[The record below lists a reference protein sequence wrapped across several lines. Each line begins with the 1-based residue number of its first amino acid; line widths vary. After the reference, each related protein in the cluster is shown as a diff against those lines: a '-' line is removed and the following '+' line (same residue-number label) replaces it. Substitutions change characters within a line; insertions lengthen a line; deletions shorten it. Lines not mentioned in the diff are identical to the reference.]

1 MIEFDADTRR
11 NIIEVRI
18 EQDDSSYRAIV
29 GGPSFEEALDGLM
42 DGYFLNDWLRETMKS
57 KVENYFDRT
66 PSMTDAEL
74 RRFIEILEV
83 ML

>member
-1 MIEFDADTRR
+1 MIEFNADTRR
-11 NIIEVRI
+11 NLVEVRI
-18 EQDDSSYRAIV
+18 EKDSSKYSAII
-29 GGPSFEEALDGLM
+29 GGEGFEEALDGLM

-57 KVENYFDRT
+57 KVANYFDRT

-74 RRFIEILEV
+74 RRFIEILEA

>member
-18 EQDDSSYRAIV
+18 EQDDSSYRTIV

-74 RRFIEILEV
+74 RRFIEILEA

>member
-74 RRFIEILEV
+74 RRFIEILEA

>member
-1 MIEFDADTRR
+1 MIELDADTRR

-42 DGYFLNDWLRETMKS
+42 DGYFLNDWLKETMKA

-66 PSMTDAEL
+66 PSMTDEEL
-74 RRFIEILEV
+74 QRFIEILED

>member
-29 GGPSFEEALDGLM
+29 GGPSFEEALDTIM
-42 DGYFLNDWLRETMKS
+42 DGYFLNDWLKETIKS

-66 PSMTDAEL
+66 PSMTDEEL
-74 RRFIEILEV
+74 QRFIEILEA

>member
-1 MIEFDADTRR
+1 MIEMDADTRR

-18 EQDDSSYRAIV
+18 EQDESSYRAIV
-29 GGPSFEEALDGLM
+29 GGASFEEALGGLM

-57 KVENYFDRT
+57 KLESYFDRT
-66 PSMTDAEL
+66 PSMTDEEL
-74 RRFIEILEV
+74 QRFIEILED